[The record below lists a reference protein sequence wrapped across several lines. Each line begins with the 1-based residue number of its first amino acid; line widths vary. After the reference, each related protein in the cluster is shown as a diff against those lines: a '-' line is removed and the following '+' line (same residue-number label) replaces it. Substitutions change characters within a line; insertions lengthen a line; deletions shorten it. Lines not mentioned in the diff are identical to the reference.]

1 MQISG
6 LTSYTAQ
13 QLSPS
18 QRTHHTTIAMPNT
31 NDLQD
36 SVSISELGKRISMNR
51 THKAGRLTGGSSQ
64 VQSVAELMSK
74 SLARVESTLEKMH
87 ELTKKASNTDLTELD
102 RINMQI
108 EYEELRETLAGASAK
123 MNEGLAQISGQKV
136 DKPYTNLTNTSPD
149 GSKLLERARDRLMR
163 GEDWDVAEAYA
174 HQYDEETGEEIS
186 GYWVT
191 GEKMTNWIDGSELS
205 TVRDRIEG
213 TDTVNLMSSVT
224 AKKGI
229 ERVEEQLTRVKD
241 MREKFSSFIMSYNGE
256 DLDSGVKVKDLDE
269 FERQNKF
276 DTVLGIMEFQGA
288 RFGLPEYAHS
298 EPKLI
303 TPTNGMGFMF
313 SRIDEMFS
321 DIAGKLAATP
331 LHEEVDDARFVDYA
345 QGYPVVTGPVM
356 TGANSARM
364 PTPEEL
370 EALIRD
376 GKSLD
381 SYELGGQDRKKSPLT
396 ENGQVIFR
404 Q

>member
-1 MQISG
+1 
-6 LTSYTAQ
+6 
-13 QLSPS
+13 
-18 QRTHHTTIAMPNT
+18 
-31 NDLQD
+31 
-36 SVSISELGKRISMNR
+36 MNR

-74 SLARVESTLEKMH
+74 SLARVESTLERMH

-149 GSKLLERARDRLMR
+149 SSKLLERTRDRLMR

-174 HQYDEETGEEIS
+174 QQYDEEIGEEIS

-191 GEKMTNWIDGSELS
+191 GEKMTHWIVGSELS

-224 AKKGI
+224 AKKGV
-229 ERVEEQLTRVKD
+229 ERVEEQLTRIRD
-241 MREKFSSFIMSYNGE
+241 MRENFSSFIMGYDGG
-256 DLDSGVKVKDLDE
+256 DLGGGVTVKDLDE
-269 FERQNKF
+269 SQRKGKF
-276 DTVLGIMEFQGA
+276 DSALGIVEFKGA
-288 RFGLPEYAHS
+288 ALDLPEYAHS

-313 SRIDEMFS
+313 SRIDDLFGE
-321 DIAGKLAATP
+321 IAGKLAATP
-331 LHEEVDDARFVDYA
+331 IFEEVDDARTVDYA
-345 QGYPVVTGPVM
+345 QGYPVVTGSVM
-356 TGANSARM
+356 TGTNTARL
-364 PTPEEL
+364 PTVEEL

-381 SYELGGQDRKKSPLT
+381 GYEVFDH
-396 ENGQVIFR
+396 VDV
-404 Q
+404 